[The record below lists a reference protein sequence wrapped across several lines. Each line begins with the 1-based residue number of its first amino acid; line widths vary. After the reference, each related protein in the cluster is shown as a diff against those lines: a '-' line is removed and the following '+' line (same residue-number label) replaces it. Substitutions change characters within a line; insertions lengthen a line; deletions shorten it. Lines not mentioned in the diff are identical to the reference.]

1 MYASETW
8 GSRWNKEQKRA
19 YADAC
24 ARIHSIYDSDPTD
37 MQRLWLLERVITR
50 RSVADLMGCVQLRLT
65 NAGKAWLASRGLAVT

>member
-1 MYASETW
+1 
-8 GSRWNKEQKRA
+8 
-19 YADAC
+19 
-24 ARIHSIYDSDPTD
+24 